1 MCEVEGTDSSGNDI
15 LGKCKW
21 TKRRRWSKNEYVEEQ
36 TSNRQR
42 REIDDDL
49 SRATVYRKVEN

>member
-1 MCEVEGTDSSGNDI
+1 MCEVDGTDASGNDI

-21 TKRRRWSKNEYVEEQ
+21 TKRRRWSKTQYVEEQ

-42 REIDDDL
+42 RETDEDL
-49 SRATVYRKVEN
+49 SRATVYGKG